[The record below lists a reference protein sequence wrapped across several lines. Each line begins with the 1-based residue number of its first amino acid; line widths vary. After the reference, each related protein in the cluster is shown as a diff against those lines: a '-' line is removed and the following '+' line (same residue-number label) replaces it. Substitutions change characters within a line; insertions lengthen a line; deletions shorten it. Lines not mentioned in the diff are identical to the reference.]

1 MWRKFIGAL
10 VVALIS
16 FALGY
21 YFGQRPV
28 GTLQQTIGDLQQT
41 LKEMSRNVVDT
52 TMGIERDLRRRQALL
67 DTKSRVVQA
76 KAELVDKNFG
86 EAAKQLAEGVNA
98 LESAMKGAKPS
109 EKTQVLRGFVGAL
122 QEMRLELSM
131 GKPVP
136 IRKLTDLQQ
145 NLDREL
151 NK

>member
-1 MWRKFIGAL
+1 MRKFVGAL
-10 VVALIS
+10 VLIVGS
-16 FALGY
+16 FALGF

-28 GTLQQTIGDLQQT
+28 GTLQETVGDLQHS
-41 LKEMSRNVVDT
+41 LKDVSRNVVDT

-76 KAELVDKNFG
+76 KSELVDRNFG
-86 EAAKQLAEGVNA
+86 EAAKQLAEGVEV

-109 EKTQVLRGFVGAL
+109 DQTQAVRGLVGQL
-122 QEMRLELSM
+122 QEMRLELTM

-136 IRKLTDLQQ
+136 IRKLTELQQ
-145 NLDREL
+145 DIDKQL